1 MIVKLRNIR
10 GMTNIGFSPDV
21 PIKDPFGGLNL
32 VRDEEGY
39 IVLTDGTNF
48 YHRDIDDDTWLN
60 KIKPFITEG
69 IKIRYG
75 TGTVAHYVPLD
86 FWKGGNVVN
95 FNNLSTLST
104 PTLESHQTIYHN
116 EISGNNAVGRDYDI
130 IRIFTSGTN
139 RASIA
144 NWLTSIAGLPLL
156 PFNATV
162 PHTLISVA
170 IK

>member
-1 MIVKLRNIR
+1 MKLRNIS
-10 GMTNIGFSPDV
+10 GMKNVGFSPDL
-21 PIKDPFGGLNL
+21 PIQDPFEGLNL

-75 TGTVAHYVPLD
+75 TVTSYVPLD

-95 FNNLSTLST
+95 FNNLSTLSRT
-104 PTLESHQTIYHN
+104 SINHQTIYHN
-116 EISGNNAVGRDYDI
+116 ETSGNNGAGRDYDI
-130 IRIFTSGTN
+130 ITTYQSGVN

-144 NWLTSIAGLPLL
+144 NYLTTIGGLPTLSYS
-156 PFNATV
+156 ATV
-162 PHTLISVA
+162 PHSLISVA

>member
-1 MIVKLRNIR
+1 MKLRNIS
-10 GMTNIGFSPDV
+10 GMKNVGFSPDLPV
-21 PIKDPFGGLNL
+21 KDPFEGLNL

-48 YHRDIDDDTWLN
+48 YHRDIDDNTWLT

-75 TGTVAHYVPLD
+75 TVTSYVSLD

-95 FNNLSTLST
+95 FNNLSTLSRT
-104 PTLESHQTIYHN
+104 TIVHQRIYHN
-116 EISGNNAVGRDYDI
+116 EISGNNAVDRDYDI
-130 IRIFTSGTN
+130 INTYTSNIN
-139 RASIA
+139 RATIA
-144 NWLTSIAGLPLL
+144 NWLTSIGGLPLL